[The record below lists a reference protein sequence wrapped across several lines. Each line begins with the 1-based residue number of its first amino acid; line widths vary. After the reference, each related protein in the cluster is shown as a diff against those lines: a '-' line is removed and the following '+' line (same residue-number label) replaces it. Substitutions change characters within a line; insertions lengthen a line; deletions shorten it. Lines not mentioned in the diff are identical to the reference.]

1 MARQDKWCS
10 ERGAFCIH
18 SIEAQEMDKNQGTL
32 LINSITI
39 DDPLG
44 AHVKILY
51 LLPTTN
57 NFVHIHIHTATRG
70 RQGY

>member
-44 AHVKILY
+44 AHVKIL
-51 LLPTTN
+51 
-57 NFVHIHIHTATRG
+57 
-70 RQGY
+70 